1 MVLIQI
7 LVCDKVY
14 VTPEMRRKKI
24 LYKIYFILSILLI
37 ISLCSY
43 YIYADYDRNKSE
55 QVSQEILEGLDVAT
69 NIETQV
75 EPTEERVKIEDN
87 VIVVVLND
95 KSEGEIN
102 IEELVA
108 TAQQQIEENENK
120 EVASIPKMF
129 RAKDGTE
136 YYTIAIIE
144 IPKLNIRYPVLSTWN
159 DELLKNATC
168 KYKGPNP
175 NEIGNFVIIG
185 HNYRDESKNAF
196 FTNIH
201 KLNPLDIIT
210 LTDMSGRTVEYSVY
224 SNTVIKDNDFSCIDQ
239 STDGKK
245 EITLLTC
252 YNYGKERT
260 VIKAIERK

>member
-1 MVLIQI
+1 MIQI

-14 VTPEMRRKKI
+14 VTPEMKRKKL

-55 QVSQEILEGLDVAT
+55 QVSQEILEGIDIAITTDNL
-69 NIETQV
+69 
-75 EPTEERVKIEDN
+75 EPTEERVTIEDN
-87 VIVVVLND
+87 VIVVILND
-95 KSEGEIN
+95 KSEGDIN
-102 IEELVA
+102 VEELVA
-108 TAQQQIEENENK
+108 TAQQQIDENEK
-120 EVASIPKMF
+120 KDVASIPKMY

-144 IPKLNIRYPVLSTWN
+144 IPKLNIKYPVLSTWN

-168 KYKGPNP
+168 KYKGPDP

-196 FTNIH
+196 FTNIY
-201 KLNPLDIIT
+201 KLNPLDIIK

-224 SNTVIKDNDFSCIDQ
+224 KNTVIKDNDFSCIDQ
-239 STDGKK
+239 STDGQK

-252 YNYGKERT
+252 YNYGKDRT